1 MPIKNDWTK
10 KNNNININIE
20 EDKKHSFG
28 ILIISICAVIFTYLL
43 YDYIQEQKREEQAK
57 LNKDL
62 ALYNQQVREYNEQL
76 AQQKRE
82 IQEYYST
89 KNFRIKTEYK
99 QNDFVDIYNMG
110 IITTNLAKVKSNN
123 DDNNYKIEI
132 IGNISSYGNL
142 FYKIYKINNDD
153 KYDDKF
159 IEILEELKKIKFK
172 IRNHDSKFRIVI
184 HNNSYDLN

>member
-43 YDYIQEQKREEQAK
+43 YDYIQEQKKEEQAK

-172 IRNHDSKFRIVI
+172 IRNHDSKFKIII

>member
-43 YDYIQEQKREEQAK
+43 YDYIQEQKKEEQAK

-172 IRNHDSKFRIVI
+172 IRNHDSKFKIVI